1 MKKEILVVDDCSVV
15 RQLVKTTLD
24 TSVYK
29 IIEAQNGKIAIE
41 LASKYKPDLII
52 MDVAMPGE
60 IDGIEATR
68 RIKNNPQTNKCH
80 IIILSG
86 TKDKQRTE
94 GLKAGAADFFIKPF
108 SPLDLI
114 TKIDTILEK

>member
-1 MKKEILVVDDCSVV
+1 MKEILIVDDCSAV

-29 IIEAQNGKIAIE
+29 IIEAQNGEKAIE
-41 LASKYKPDLII
+41 LARKHKPDLII
-52 MDVAMPGE
+52 MDIAMPGE

-68 RIKNNPQTNKCH
+68 RIKNNPQTNKCQ

-86 TKDKQRTE
+86 SRDKQRKE
-94 GLKAGAADFFIKPF
+94 GLKAGATDFFIKPF

-114 TKIDTILEK
+114 TKVDRILEN